1 MDSVLMGTSS
11 FIYPSWNS
19 LVYSSEHPE
28 HPLSEYALRYPMV
41 EIDRWFWSLGKDS
54 AGLPGSDTVTEYDAS
69 TPDEFRFI
77 IKCPNALTLKVNPH
91 TGKENR
97 FFLSQNL
104 MGEYLASLEPLTA
117 KIGMHM
123 LQFGYLNRSMFSTPG
138 EFLSAVHV
146 FRVSIPSHIPLGI
159 EIRNPGYL
167 RYSFFASLREMNI
180 SPVLL
185 SGYWMPDVVE
195 TIGRYKEAFSPVM
208 VLRLHGENRSDIEEA
223 TGNRWDRIVFD
234 RANDITR
241 IAEALQELS
250 QEHQIYVA
258 VNNHFEGSAP
268 LSIIRLRQAMGEG
281 VW

>member
-1 MDSVLMGTSS
+1 MGTSS
-11 FIYPSWNS
+11 FIYPSWDS
-19 LVYSSEHPE
+19 LVYSGAHPE
-28 HPLSEYALRYPMV
+28 HPLTEYALRYPMV

-54 AGLPGSDTVTEYDAS
+54 AGLPDPDTVTEYNAS
-69 TPDEFRFI
+69 TPDDFRFI

-91 TGKENR
+91 SGADNR
-97 FFLSQNL
+97 FFLSQTL
-104 MGEYLASLEPLTA
+104 MEEYLASLEPLKT
-117 KIGMHM
+117 KTGMHM
-123 LQFGYLNRSMFSTPG
+123 LQFGYLNRSMFDTPR
-138 EFLSAVHV
+138 EFLSAVDM
-146 FRVSIPSHIPLGI
+146 FRNSIPSHIPLGI

-167 RYSFFASLREMNI
+167 RYSFFAALRDMNI

-195 TIGRYKEAFSPVM
+195 TIRRYREAFSPVL

-234 RANDITR
+234 RSNDITR
-241 IAEALQELS
+241 IAATLQELS

-268 LSIIRLRQAMGEG
+268 LSIIRLRHAMGDS

>member
-1 MDSVLMGTSS
+1 MGTSS
-11 FIYPSWNS
+11 FIYPSWKS
-19 LVYSSEHPE
+19 LVYSSAYPE
-28 HPLSEYALRYPMV
+28 HPLTEYALQFPMV

-54 AGLPGSDTVTEYDAS
+54 AGLPDPDTVAEYHES

-77 IKCPNALTLKVNPH
+77 TKCPNALTLKINPH
-91 TGKENR
+91 TGAKNR
-97 FFLSQNL
+97 FFLSHNL
-104 MGEYLASLEPLTA
+104 MEEYLASLEPLTA

-123 LQFGYLNRSMFSTPG
+123 LQFGYLNRSMFLTDRQ
-138 EFLSAVHV
+138 FLSAVRV
-146 FRVSIPSHIPLGI
+146 FRSSVPDYIPLGV

-167 RYSFFASLREMNI
+167 SYSFFSALREMNI

-195 TIGRYKEAFSPVM
+195 TIGRYQEAFSPVM

-234 RANDITR
+234 RSTDIAR
-241 IAEALQELS
+241 IGSTLQELS

-268 LSIIRLRQAMGEG
+268 LSIMRLRQAMGDS

>member
-1 MDSVLMGTSS
+1 MNSVLMGTSS
-11 FIYPSWNS
+11 FIYPSWKS

-28 HPLSEYALRYPMV
+28 HPLTEYASLFPMV
-41 EIDRWFWSLGKDS
+41 EIDRWFWSLGRDS
-54 AGLPGSDTVTEYDAS
+54 AGLPASETVTEYETS

-77 IKCPNALTLKVNPH
+77 IKCPNALTLYINPH

-97 FFLSQNL
+97 FFLSQAL
-104 MGEYLASLEPLTA
+104 MDDYLASLEPLQA
-117 KIGMHM
+117 KTGMHM
-123 LQFGYLNRSMFSTPG
+123 LQFGYLNRSMFATVT
-138 EFLSAVHV
+138 EFLQAVRA
-146 FRVSIPSHIPLGI
+146 FRSGVPRTIPIGI

-167 RYSFFASLREMNI
+167 SYGFFASLREMDI

-195 TIGRYKEAFSPVM
+195 TIVRYREAFSPVM
-208 VLRLHGENRSDIEEA
+208 VIRLHGENRSDIEEA

-234 RANDITR
+234 RSTDIMR
-241 IAEALQELS
+241 LAAVLNVLA
-250 QEHQIYVA
+250 QEHLIYVA

-268 LSIIRLRQAMGEG
+268 LSIIRLRQAMGDD